1 MKAIA
6 LLKRQRRRTPSR
18 WTVASHRVG
27 PAILAAGLLSF
38 LAACSGPERELD
50 AEGSSEPEA
59 RQGFVEA
66 EVDVQLFYQ
75 LVGTGP
81 DTMVVIHGGPG
92 FSMDYFRADLEP
104 LGDSLTL
111 IFYDQRGTG
120 RSTLVSDSAHLAAS
134 WFAEDL
140 DAVRSHFGLE
150 RLSLLGHSWGAGVAA
165 LYAMQYPARVDR
177 MLIVGGVPLH
187 QELLTTGFETMQ
199 ANRDSS
205 EIRRMEELFEDRLA
219 DPGDVEACR
228 AYYVLWFRPFFADS
242 SAADLSRGDFC
253 AGTAEARRNKMENVD
268 RFTSA
273 SLGDWDW
280 RDSLRDMSAPTLVI
294 HGTAD
299 PIPADA
305 AREWAA
311 TLPNARLLLMDG
323 VGHFLYLEAPDRFF
337 PAVREF
343 AAGGWPEA
351 ASQPADS
358 L

>member
-1 MKAIA
+1 MPGLNRA
-6 LLKRQRRRTPSR
+6 
-18 WTVASHRVG
+18 V
-27 PAILAAGLLSF
+27 LAVGLLLLST
-38 LAACSGPERELD
+38 ACSEPDRELD
-50 AEGSSEPEA
+50 TQGSGEPEA

-66 EVDVQLFYQ
+66 EQDVELFYR

-92 FSMDYFRADLEP
+92 LSMDYFLADLEP
-104 LGDSLTL
+104 LGDRLTL

-134 WFAEDL
+134 WFVEDL
-140 DAVRSHFGLE
+140 DAIRSHFGLE

-165 LYAMQYPARVDR
+165 LYAMQYPDRVDR
-177 MLIVGGVPLH
+177 MLIVGGLPLH
-187 QELLTTGFETMQ
+187 QELLSTGFETMQ
-199 ANRDSS
+199 ATRDSA
-205 EIRRMEELFEDRLA
+205 EIRQMEELLEARLT

-242 SAADLSRGDFC
+242 SAAARSRGDFC
-253 AGTAEARRNKMENVD
+253 AGTTEARRNKMENVD
-268 RFTSA
+268 RFTMA
-273 SLGDWDW
+273 SVGDWDW

-299 PIPADA
+299 PIPLDA

-311 TLPNARLLLMDG
+311 TLPNARILLMDG
-323 VGHFLYLEAPDRFF
+323 VGHFPYLEAPDRFF

-351 ASQPADS
+351 ASQPQDS
-358 L
+358 